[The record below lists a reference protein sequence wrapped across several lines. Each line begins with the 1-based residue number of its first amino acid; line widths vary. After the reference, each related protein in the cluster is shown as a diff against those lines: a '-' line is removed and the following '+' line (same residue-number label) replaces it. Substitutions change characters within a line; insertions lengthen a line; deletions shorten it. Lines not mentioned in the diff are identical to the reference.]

1 MDSFKQAIFLKE
13 LFKLKN
19 QQSGNKDWDSASQFG
34 EDFIRGLSKDNP
46 YVDKEKLSKLQSSK
60 SEEEMIDMLKESNID
75 IISMIDD
82 IFKNLSETEIS
93 HGGHSIDASV
103 ISDFWNNMK
112 SKYKAH
118 SDFEDINNI

>member
-1 MDSFKQAIFLKE
+1 
-13 LFKLKN
+13 
-19 QQSGNKDWDSASQFG
+19 
-34 EDFIRGLSKDNP
+34 
-46 YVDKEKLSKLQSSK
+46 
-60 SEEEMIDMLKESNID
+60 MLKESNID

-103 ISDFWNNMK
+103 ISDFWDNMK